1 MKKYKVD
8 QYKIHNKGKVLKIL
22 VFPKITTEAWAY
34 DDYPEDNQL
43 MLDGD
48 PEFMHQVQ
56 TALAALIDNPS
67 IIVYFPINNKN
78 CTRFGRHMTYDAVLL
93 RPELQFKVSD
103 WYDIK
108 DRLDMAHRTGKY
120 KIRHNEAKLV
130 DLWNKEYQNKYWRV
144 AWDKKCEKLL
154 GDTVFLVLPQSVCLE
169 YHYDI
174 SQAMKHYKPTD
185 DFGTFAG
192 IGYIIPPQNHMNI
205 EE

>member
-8 QYKIHNKGKVLKIL
+8 QYKIRNKEKILKIL
-22 VFPKITTEAWAY
+22 VFPKRTTEAWAY
-34 DDYPEDNQL
+34 DNYPEDDQL

-48 PEFMHQVQ
+48 PGFMCQVQ
-56 TALAALIDNPS
+56 TALAALIDDPS
-67 IIVYFPINNKN
+67 IIVYFPIKNKN

-93 RPELQFKVSD
+93 RPELQFKLSS

-108 DRLDMAHRTGKY
+108 DKLDKKHRTGKY
-120 KIRHNEAKLV
+120 TIRHKEAKLV

-144 AWDKKCEKLL
+144 AWDKKCGKLL

-192 IGYIIPPQNHMNI
+192 IGYIIPRQNRMNI

>member
-8 QYKIHNKGKVLKIL
+8 QYKIRNKGKVLKIL

-34 DDYPEDNQL
+34 DDYPEDDQL
-43 MLDGD
+43 MMDGD
-48 PEFMHQVQ
+48 PEFMRQVQ
-56 TALAALIDNPS
+56 TALAALIDDPS
-67 IIVYFPINNKN
+67 IIVYFPIKNKN

-93 RPELQFKVSD
+93 RPELQFKISD
-103 WYDIK
+103 FYDVK
-108 DRLDMAHRTGKY
+108 DKLDRKHWVGKY

-130 DLWNKEYQNKYWRV
+130 DLWNKEYQGRYWRV
-144 AWDKKCEKLL
+144 EWDKKCEKLL

-174 SQAMKHYKPTD
+174 SQAMKHYEPTD

-192 IGYIIPPQNHMNI
+192 IGYIIPSQNHMNI